1 MSLTGQLEVFPLEEV
16 LRLLARSKKTGCLR
30 VESGQTR
37 ARLFLAGGGLAL
49 ATTMSDDDLRHHLMA
64 AGLLTEEGI
73 ARVDLHGS
81 VLLENLA
88 PGATPAG
95 LTDFLREEMVESL
108 FRVRRSGT
116 GTFDF
121 VVDLTPRYPTGQSF
135 DAEVAVAESDR
146 RAVEWGDIERVVPDL
161 SVPYKMAPEI
171 GEQNGVT
178 VSPATWRILA
188 ALEAGANVRMLS
200 NRLGVSDFRAAR
212 EVAGLVRA
220 RLVSPAAHRPAA
232 PAPAEAVAAAAV
244 PAPGE
249 VAAAPWFEQVS
260 EPAPAAAAAAPAP
273 ASEWEQTPAIDESW
287 FEPSSEP
294 AALSPEAV
302 AAAEA
307 ALGEVPEA
315 LVTER
320 AEEDLTRGWWSDAMG
335 QPKKADDADR
345 FLESVFSQL
354 SEESEEKA
362 ADETGFGMGL
372 LRRRRLGSISR
383 DLNEPGR

>member
-161 SVPYKMAPEI
+161 TVPFKMAPEI
-171 GEQNGVT
+171 AEQTGVT

-188 ALEAGANVRMLS
+188 ALEAGANVQMLS
-200 NRLGVSDFRAAR
+200 NRLGVSEFRAAR

-220 RLVSPAAHRPAA
+220 RLVAPATHGSAVR
-232 PAPAEAVAAAAV
+232 APAEAAPAAAV
-244 PAPGE
+244 P
-249 VAAAPWFEQVS
+249 VAAAPWFEQVA
-260 EPAPAAAAAAPAP
+260 EPAPAAAAPAP

-287 FEPSSEP
+287 FEASAQP
-294 AALSPEAV
+294 AVLSPEAV

-307 ALGEVPEA
+307 ALGEAP
-315 LVTER
+315 VTER

-354 SEESEEKA
+354 SEESEEKP